1 MPINADPTHVDGLL
15 DSARLNFGCLF
26 PMCYLRQHELK
37 AYSYILIRFNKSPIN
52 YSLKIWSR
60 GTYCQDLPKAEIPEK
75 SVIANW

>member
-52 YSLKIWSR
+52 YSLKI
-60 GTYCQDLPKAEIPEK
+60 
-75 SVIANW
+75 